1 MSTWEVGYMGSTPSV
16 PGPRCASWCA
26 VLLQEWGWTVAAGHG
41 EVVAQSSSSAR
52 KQLSFLCVFFKALV
66 VRKGAISPV
75 LLTFIEQSKC
85 NLQL

>member
-1 MSTWEVGYMGSTPSV
+1 MGSAPSV
-16 PGPRCASWCA
+16 PGPRWVSWRA
-26 VLLQEWGWTVAAGHG
+26 VLLQEWGWTVAAGHA
-41 EVVAQSSSSAR
+41 EVVALSSSSTR
-52 KQLSFLCVFFKALV
+52 KQLSFLYAFFKALV